1 MRHCGE
7 RQRRR
12 CEVMHE
18 FEESKELGALYEP
31 REALVRKYYTEA
43 LELRA
48 LHDLM
53 YIAQHL
59 SK

>member
-1 MRHCGE
+1 
-7 RQRRR
+7 
-12 CEVMHE
+12 MHE

-43 LELRA
+43 LELRV
-48 LHDLM
+48 LHDRM